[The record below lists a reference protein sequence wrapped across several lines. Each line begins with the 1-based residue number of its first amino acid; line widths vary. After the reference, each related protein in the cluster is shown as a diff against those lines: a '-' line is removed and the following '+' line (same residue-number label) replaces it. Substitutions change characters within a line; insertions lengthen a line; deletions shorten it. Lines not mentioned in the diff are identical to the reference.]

1 MSFIQQLFSILN
13 LKAKVFH
20 NGQYCGNWAINTSG
34 YEFINFHVIT
44 KGQCYLTKP
53 NDDSEP
59 TQLSAGDILL
69 LPRDNQHCLSQNKH
83 NTTAVNSIP
92 SISFEE
98 NTTSDATGIVCG
110 YFAYN
115 NPFIKQVIAYLP
127 NFIVIKH
134 ADEKHI
140 VLNHLVQALMAE
152 STDAN
157 KGSAEVLAHISEV
170 ILAIV
175 LRDNLDSK
183 EGIIAA
189 NLHPKLS
196 KSLVA
201 FHQSPDKKWTVE
213 LLAESA
219 FMSRA
224 AYSELFKKI
233 AQVTPMEYVLQF
245 RMAKG
250 YQMLSKKEG
259 SILDIAL
266 ACGYD
271 SESAFSKA
279 FKRVLELSPSQV
291 KKQSDV
297 AL

>member
-13 LKAKVFH
+13 LKANVFH

-34 YEFINFHVIT
+34 YDFINFHVIT
-44 KGQCYLTKP
+44 KGQCFLTKP
-53 NDDSEP
+53 DDDDQPEL
-59 TQLSAGDILL
+59 LSVGDILL
-69 LPRDNQHCLSQNKH
+69 LPRDSQHCLSQSKH
-83 NTTAVNSIP
+83 STAVINSAP
-92 SISFEE
+92 SISFNE
-98 NTTSDATGIVCG
+98 NVPSDATGIVCG

-115 NPFIKQVIAYLP
+115 NPFIKQVITYLP
-127 NFIVIKH
+127 NFIVIEGT
-134 ADEKHI
+134 DEKHA
-140 VLNHLVQALMAE
+140 VLHHLVKALISE
-152 STDAN
+152 STDGN
-157 KGSAEVLAHISEV
+157 KGSPEVLEHISEV

-175 LRDNLDSK
+175 LRDNLDTE

-196 KSLVA
+196 KSLSA
-201 FHQSPDKKWTVE
+201 FHQAPDQKWTVE

-233 AQVTPMEYVLQF
+233 AKVTPIEYVSQF
-245 RMAKG
+245 RIAKG
-250 YQMLSKKEG
+250 YQMLAKKEAA
-259 SILDIAL
+259 ILDVAL

-279 FKRVLELSPSQV
+279 FKRILGISPSQV
-291 KKQSDV
+291 KKQSDM
-297 AL
+297 A